1 MLQRENRLTDKRDF
15 QRVFHHGQSFANRY
29 LVLYYLK
36 NPNNAVFRVG
46 FSVSKKVGKAVTR
59 NRVKRLLREA
69 FRLEQERITEPY
81 DFVVIARPSAA
92 ELDFH
97 TIRQNVQHLLRNRD
111 ANKDN
116 TSRKTTTQGKRSAVK
131 RSEGKPGQAKSSPST
146 PKGASS

>member
-1 MLQRENRLTDKRDF
+1 MLQREHRLTDKRDF

-29 LVLYYLK
+29 LVLYYMK
-36 NPNNAVFRVG
+36 TTNPAFRIG

-69 FRLEQERITEPY
+69 FRLEKERVTGSY

-97 TIRQNVQHLLRNRD
+97 TIRQNVQHLLRNMD
-111 ANKDN
+111 ANKDG
-116 TSRKTTTQGKRSAVK
+116 T
-131 RSEGKPGQAKSSPST
+131 AKKST
-146 PKGASS
+146 PPGKKGAPVRNGGEKTKGATSS

>member
-1 MLQRENRLTDKRDF
+1 MQRIHRLTDKRDF
-15 QRVFHHGQSFANRY
+15 QRVFHHGHSFANRY

-36 NPNNAVFRVG
+36 TPTNPAFRVG

-69 FRLEQERITEPY
+69 FRLEKEKVTESY

-97 TIRQNVQHLLRNRD
+97 TIRQNVQHLLRNMENGVD
-111 ANKDN
+111 ANQ
-116 TSRKTTTQGKRSAVK
+116 RKANASARRSASNK
-131 RSEGKPGQAKSSPST
+131 RGEGKPGQSNPAAASKGRTSS
-146 PKGASS
+146 